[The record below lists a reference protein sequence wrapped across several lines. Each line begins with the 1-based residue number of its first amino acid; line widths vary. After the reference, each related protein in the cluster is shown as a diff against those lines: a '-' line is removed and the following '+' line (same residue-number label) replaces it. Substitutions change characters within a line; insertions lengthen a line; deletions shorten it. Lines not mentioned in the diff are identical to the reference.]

1 MLQKLH
7 RCAVF
12 HSDGSRNGP
21 VMFNF
26 QSLDPAG
33 NLPQTDLAQPYPH
46 ASIVT
51 FKSGV
56 SLSLH
61 FEVK

>member
-7 RCAVF
+7 RCAV
-12 HSDGSRNGP
+12 SVQTGLEMGQY
-21 VMFNF
+21 MFIF
-26 QSLDPAG
+26 QPLDPAG
-33 NLPQTDLAQPYPH
+33 NLPQTGLAQPYPH
-46 ASIVT
+46 ASIMT

-56 SLSLH
+56 LLSLH